1 MNSAKVIGI
10 IYNDKAQRAVD
21 KGKEILDTLITTH
34 ECWMQST
41 SHPGPVNPLIT
52 RTNLIIT
59 VGGDGTILK
68 AATIAVPYGI
78 PMLGVNLGRLGFM
91 TELKADE
98 ALTRIP
104 DYIHGNGWQEE
115 RSMIQV
121 SVQRWNGT
129 HYINDGITY
138 NALNDAV
145 LGRGAVARLVHV
157 NAWVDNANLTS
168 YRADA
173 VIASTATG
181 STGYNLSAGGP
192 ILPPNSEEMI
202 LKPVAPHVGLATAV
216 VLPEKSTIILIVES
230 DDPAILSVDGS
241 LDLDLNKSD
250 QVEIR
255 RSSSKAL
262 FLRTGSPEEFYST
275 LTRRLGFE
283 GEGGAGRAVFH

>member
-1 MNSAKVIGI
+1 MSSTKVIGI
-10 IYNDKAQRAVD
+10 IYNDKAQRAVA
-21 KGKEILDTLITTH
+21 KGKEILDSLMDTH
-34 ECWMQST
+34 KCWMQST
-41 SHPGPVNPLIT
+41 SYSGRIDPLID
-52 RTNLIIT
+52 RTDIIIT

-68 AATIAVPYGI
+68 AATIAVPHNIPILGI
-78 PMLGVNLGRLGFM
+78 NLGRLGFM
-91 TELKADE
+91 TELKADQ

-104 DYIHGNGWQEE
+104 EYLNGNVWQEQ

-121 SVQRWNGT
+121 TVQRWDGT
-129 HYINDGITY
+129 NYIDNGITF

-145 LGRGAVARLVHV
+145 LGRGAVARLIHV
-157 NAWVDNANLTS
+157 KAWVDNAHLTS

-173 VIASTATG
+173 VIACTATG

-216 VLPEKSTIILIVES
+216 VLPENSTVILMVES

-241 LDLDLNKSD
+241 LDLDLSKSD
-250 QVEIR
+250 QVEIK

-262 FLRTGSPEEFYST
+262 FLRAGSPEEFYGT

-283 GEGGAGRAVFH
+283 GEGGAGRAVFY

>member
-1 MNSAKVIGI
+1 MSSTKIIGI
-10 IYNDKAQRAVD
+10 IYNDKAQRAVT
-21 KGKEILDTLITTH
+21 KGKEILDVLMDTH

-41 SHPGPVNPLIT
+41 SHSGRIDPLID
-52 RTNLIIT
+52 RTDIIIT

-68 AATIAVPYGI
+68 AATIAVPHNI

-104 DYIHGNGWQEE
+104 EYLNGNVWQEE

-121 SVQRWNGT
+121 TVQRWNGT
-129 HYINDGITY
+129 NYISDGISF

-157 NAWVDNANLTS
+157 KAWVDNAHLTS

-173 VIASTATG
+173 VIACTATG

-216 VLPEKSTIILIVES
+216 VLPKKSAVILMVES

-241 LDLDLNKSD
+241 LDLDLSKSD
-250 QVEIR
+250 QVEIK

-262 FLRTGSPEEFYST
+262 FLRAGSPEEFYGT
-275 LTRRLGFE
+275 LARRLGFE
-283 GEGGAGRAVFH
+283 GEGGAGRAVFY